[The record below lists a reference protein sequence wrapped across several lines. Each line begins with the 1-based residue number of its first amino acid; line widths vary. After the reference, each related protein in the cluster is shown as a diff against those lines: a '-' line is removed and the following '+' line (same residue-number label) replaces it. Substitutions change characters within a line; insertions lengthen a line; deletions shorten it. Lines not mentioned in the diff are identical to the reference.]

1 MLKLYGF
8 DVSNYY
14 NMLKLAMASKG
25 LEHDIEAVYPNQTPE
40 YLKRS
45 HMGKVPAL
53 ETEHGMLAE
62 TNIIMEYLDAAYPDK
77 PLYSGDV
84 FQQAKIKEMVKLCE
98 LYLELPARRCHP
110 EVFFGGKVSDETK
123 KEVKRALLKGIE
135 GLARV
140 AKFSPYL
147 AGNEFTA
154 ADITFLY
161 TADLAAGVAHK
172 LFDIDLLALAPGAK
186 ELMVLLNEREDVKQI
201 AEDRKEANVAFKKY
215 VAGLQK

>member
-25 LEHDIEAVYPNQTPE
+25 LEYEVEVIYPNQTPD

-53 ETEHGMLAE
+53 ETEHGMLTE
-62 TNIIMEYLDAAYPDK
+62 TNIIMEYLDAAYPDR
-77 PLYSGDV
+77 PLYSGDA
-84 FQQAKIKEMVKLCE
+84 FQQAKIKELVKLCE

-110 EVFFGGKVSDETK
+110 EVFFGGKVSDEIK
-123 KEVKRALLKGIE
+123 KDVKRALFKGIE
-135 GLARV
+135 GLARL

-147 AGNEFTA
+147 AGDEFTA
-154 ADITFLY
+154 ADIMFLY
-161 TADLAAGVAHK
+161 SADLAAGVAHK
-172 LFDIDLLALAPGAK
+172 LFDVDLLALAPGAK
-186 ELMVLLNEREDVKQI
+186 ELMLSLNEREDVKQI
-201 AEDRKEANVAFKKY
+201 AADRKEANIAFKKY
-215 VAGLQK
+215 VASLQN

>member
-8 DVSNYY
+8 DVSNYH

-25 LEHDIEAVYPNQTPE
+25 LEFDVEVVYPNQTPE
-40 YLKRS
+40 YLKLS

-53 ETEHGMLAE
+53 ETEHGMLTE
-62 TNIIMEYLDAAYPDK
+62 TNIIMEYLDATYPEK
-77 PLYSGDV
+77 PLYSGNA
-84 FQQAKIKEMVKLCE
+84 FQQAKIKELVKLCE
-98 LYLELPARRCHP
+98 LYLELPARRCLS
-110 EVFFGGKVSDETK
+110 EAFFGAKVSDETK
-123 KEVKRALLKGIE
+123 KEVKRALFKGIE

-147 AGNEFTA
+147 AGKEFTA
-154 ADITFLY
+154 ADIMFLY
-161 TADLAAGVAHK
+161 GADMAAGVAHK

-201 AEDRKEANVAFKKY
+201 AADRKEANVAFKEY
-215 VAGLQK
+215 IASQ